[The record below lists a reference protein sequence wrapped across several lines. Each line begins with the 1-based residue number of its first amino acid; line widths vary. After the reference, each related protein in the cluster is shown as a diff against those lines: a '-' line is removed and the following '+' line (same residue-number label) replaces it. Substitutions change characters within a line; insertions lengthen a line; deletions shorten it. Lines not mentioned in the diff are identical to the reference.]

1 MVCRTLLTKEE
12 LLMKKLAIIGS
23 GIAGM
28 SAAYFLK
35 DHYDITLFEKDSYIG
50 GHTNTVDVHD
60 GEKECPM
67 DTGFMVFNE
76 KTYPNLIKLF
86 EKLNVPIKNTDMSF
100 SVRNDELD
108 LEFNGSS
115 LSGIF
120 SQKKNLFN
128 FKFLKMIREIL
139 KFNSHAP
146 FVIEDPRYSEMSIG
160 TYLSERGHSEYFF
173 ENFLAPMSSAVWSTP
188 TNRMKEFP
196 AKSLIQF
203 FFNHGFVGVNTQL
216 QWKTVD
222 GGSRVYRDLLINS
235 FKDKIKVN
243 SGVTSVV
250 QNESNFIIKTAQGDF
265 EFDKVIV
272 CSHADEALG
281 MLENPTVEQTKV
293 LSKFKYQRNM
303 ATVHT
308 DSSIMPNLKAN
319 WSSWNFLMKK
329 SKQYTVYYMNKLQ
342 GVSDKQDFFVNINGE
357 EFIDKSKIIQSI
369 EYHHPIFDVD
379 SAIAQTKIDSLNAN
393 SEIHFSGS
401 YYRYGFHED
410 ALLSSVE
417 LCSTILGKRV
427 L

>member
-1 MVCRTLLTKEE
+1 
-12 LLMKKLAIIGS
+12 MKKLAIIGS

-35 DHYDITLFEKDSYIG
+35 DDFEITLFEKGSYIG

-76 KTYPNLIKLF
+76 KTYPYLLKLF
-86 EKLNVPIKNTDMSF
+86 NKLGVPYKNTDMSF
-100 SVRNDELD
+100 SVRNEQLD

-120 SQKKNLFN
+120 SQRKNIFN

-146 FVIEDPRYSEMSIG
+146 IVIEDPRYKEMSIG
-160 TYLSERGHSEYFF
+160 SYLAERGHSDYFF

-188 TNRMKEFP
+188 TSKMKDFP
-196 AKSLIQF
+196 ARSLVQF
-203 FFNHGFVGVNTQL
+203 FYNHGFVGVNTQL

-222 GGSRVYRDLLINS
+222 GGSRVYRDILIDS
-235 FKDKIKVN
+235 FKDQIRIN
-243 SGVTSVV
+243 SEVVGVI
-250 QNESNFIIKTAQGDF
+250 QNETGFTVQTNKEII
-265 EFDKVIV
+265 EFDKVII
-272 CSHADEALG
+272 CSHADEALK
-281 MLENPTVEQTKV
+281 MLENPTKDQKDV
-293 LSKFKYQRNM
+293 LSKFKYQLNM

-308 DSSIMPNLKAN
+308 DKTVMPNLKAN
-319 WSSWNFLMKK
+319 WSSWNFLMNK
-329 SKQYTVYYMNKLQ
+329 SKQYTVYYMNRLQ
-342 GVSDKQDFFVNINGE
+342 GVSDKKDFFVNINGE
-357 EFIDKSKIIQSI
+357 EFVDKSKIIQSI
-369 EYHHPIFDVD
+369 EYHHPIFDVE
-379 SAIAQTKIDSLNAN
+379 SAIAQTKIDQLNAQG
-393 SEIHFSGS
+393 EIHFSGS